1 MVRSLAIT
9 ITLCTPAPLCPPRHP
24 TLLPPSVPLVS
35 PFSSSSGL
43 AILSL
48 FLSQSFLVTSSPCRF
63 LPPCPPIFLS
73 HRPRL
78 FRNCFRLFLLLLRLP
93 FAGEFRVPSVTT
105 YFTTYFFSFSLSFSL
120 SVVRFLHCSSF
131 LLVAVW
137 HPNRLASISRAV
149 APSSGLSRFLPP
161 SALPFIL
168 EMGIGIHGT
177 KLMIT
182 TSKQTVVR
190 PTATCRAI
198 YKFHS
203 PPTSLFHLSPIRLV
217 R

>member
-1 MVRSLAIT
+1 MSFPPPLSPDLPIASTTAIPQLFSTFLALVAVAACRRISRAFRYHVLYRSFF
-9 ITLCTPAPLCPPRHP
+9 
-24 TLLPPSVPLVS
+24 PSL
-35 PFSSSSGL
+35 
-43 AILSL
+43 
-48 FLSQSFLVTSSPCRF
+48 
-63 LPPCPPIFLS
+63 
-73 HRPRL
+73 
-78 FRNCFRLFLLLLRLP
+78 
-93 FAGEFRVPSVTT
+93 
-105 YFTTYFFSFSLSFSL
+105 SLSFSL

-190 PTATCRAI
+190 TATCRAI
-198 YKFHS
+198 YKSHS

>member
-24 TLLPPSVPLVS
+24 TLLPLSVPLVS

-48 FLSQSFLVTSSPCRF
+48 FLSQSFLVTSLPCRF

-93 FAGEFRVPSVTT
+93 LAGEFRVPSVTT
-105 YFTTYFFSFSLSFSL
+105 YFTGVFFLLSLSFSL

-198 YKFHS
+198 YKSHS